1 MSAWRQRFDLVD
13 ETSMVCSKKTM
24 IYRDYETSHGFSSED
39 IQILLPAKG
48 MGDFTTKVWN
58 DFQMCTIKN

>member
-39 IQILLPAKG
+39 MQTLLPAKG
-48 MGDFTTKVWN
+48 MGDSTTKV
-58 DFQMCTIKN
+58 